1 MASEFDIVIRGGT
14 VMDGNGGTP
23 FVGDVAVRDG
33 KIAEVGKVSGRGAE
47 EINAGGLSVTPG
59 FVDIHTHYD
68 GQAMWDSCLAPSSWH
83 GVTTVVMG
91 NCGVGFA
98 PVRKD
103 TQDAVIALMEGV
115 EDIPGPCL
123 HEGLDWSWES
133 FSEYLTALE
142 RRRHDIDFCAL
153 LPHAPMRVYV
163 MGDRAL
169 NLEDANQAD
178 IAQMREIT
186 ADAVRAGAFGFSTS
200 RTIAHK
206 TLAGD
211 HTPTLRAQEAE
222 LMGIAMGLKDAGKG
236 FIEMTSDWNT
246 PDPATEFAMVRR
258 VMQACGRPLVFS
270 LNQRHDRTTAWRDL
284 LELSTQ
290 AAADGLPVRCVA
302 PPRPI
307 GALLGL
313 TGSQNPFAGT
323 RTYRSIAHLPLG
335 QRVAAM
341 RDPAVRAKITTEDPA
356 EFNTWSL
363 LTRIGFE
370 RMFRFTDPLN
380 YTPARED
387 SVAAIAAREGRTPQ
401 DVAYDMLIEDDGK
414 GFIFACIVNYANYD
428 LEPVKEMYARQHV
441 IPGLSDGGA
450 HVAFISDAS
459 FPTFL
464 FSYWG
469 RDRGDGSHGH
479 PRSGAAPDA
488 RAGAFRRS
496 ERSWRACSG
505 HEGGYQRHRL
515 RQLGVGAAADGGR
528 SACRRAAPVAEG
540 ARLCGDGQGG
550 ADHLSQRGCD
560 RCAAGRSGAQPADGL
575 SSASA
580 SEIIVSPAVRPA
592 RPSRPSPACRDEP
605 HPHRRAH
612 RRWR

>member
-1 MASEFDIVIRGGT
+1 MAKEYDLVIRGGT

-23 FVGDVAVRDG
+23 FTGDIAVKDG
-33 KIAEVGKVSGRGAE
+33 RIAAVGKVDGSGAE
-47 EINAGGLSVTPG
+47 EIDAKGLAVTPG

-68 GQAMWDSCLAPSSWH
+68 GQAAWDTQLAPSSWH

-98 PVRKD
+98 PVRPN
-103 TQDAVIALMEGV
+103 TQEAVIALMEGV

-123 HEGLDWSWES
+123 HEGLTWDWET
-133 FSEYLTALE
+133 FAEYLTALE
-142 RRRHDIDFCAL
+142 RKKHDIDFCAL

-169 NLEDANQAD
+169 NLEDANQED
-178 IAQMREIT
+178 IQRMREIT
-186 ADAVRAGAFGFSTS
+186 AEAVRAGAFGFSTS
-200 RTIAHK
+200 RTISHK

-211 HTPTLRAQEAE
+211 CTPTVRAQEAE
-222 LMGIAMGLKDAGKG
+222 LMGIALGLKDAGAG

-258 VMQACGRPLVFS
+258 VMEACGRPLVFS
-270 LNQRHDRTTAWRDL
+270 LNQRHDRTTAWKDL
-284 LELSTQ
+284 LELSTE
-290 AAADGLPVRCVA
+290 AHKDGLPVRCVV

-323 RTYRSIAHLPLG
+323 RTYHSIAHLPVAE
-335 QRVAAM
+335 RVARM
-341 RDPAVRAKITTEDPA
+341 RDPEIRRKIVTEDPA

-363 LTRIGFE
+363 LIRTSFE

-401 DVAYDMLIEDDGK
+401 EVAYDILIEDEGR
-414 GFIFACIVNYANYD
+414 GFIFACLVNYANYD
-428 LEPVKEMYARQHV
+428 LEAVKEMYGRDHV
-441 IPGLSDGGA
+441 MPGLSDGGA

-469 RDRGDGSHGH
+469 RDRGADKMELH
-479 PRSGAAPDA
+479 DLV
-488 RAGAFRRS
+488 RRQTR
-496 ERSWRACSG
+496 E
-505 HEGGYQRHRL
+505 
-515 RQLGVGAAADGGR
+515 
-528 SACRRAAPVAEG
+528 
-540 ARLCGDGQGG
+540 
-550 ADHLSQRGCD
+550 
-560 RCAAGRSGAQPADGL
+560 
-575 SSASA
+575 
-580 SEIIVSPAVRPA
+580 PA
-592 RPSRPSPACRDEP
+592 RFAGLTDRGVLEVGKKADINVIDFANLALERPVMVHDLPAGGKRLMQKARGYRATIKAGQVTYRDGVATGALP
-605 HPHRRAH
+605 GSLVRSDAMA
-612 RRWR
+612 

>member
-1 MASEFDIVIRGGT
+1 MANEFDLVIRGGAI
-14 VMDGNGGTP
+14 MDGNGGAP
-23 FVGDVAVRDG
+23 FRGDLAISGDR
-33 KIAEVGKVSGRGAE
+33 IAEVGKVAGRGRE
-47 EINAGGLSVTPG
+47 EINADGLSVTPG

-68 GQAMWDSCLAPSSWH
+68 GQAVWDSRLAPSSWH

-103 TQDAVIALMEGV
+103 TQESVIALMEGV

-133 FSEYLTALE
+133 FAEYLTALE
-142 RRRHDIDFCAL
+142 RRSHDIDFCAL

-169 NLEDANQAD
+169 TLEDANQAD

-186 ADAVRAGAFGFSTS
+186 AEAVRAGAFGFSTS

-211 HTPTLRAQEAE
+211 PTPTLRAQEAE
-222 LMGIAMGLKDAGKG
+222 LTGIAMGLKDAGKG

-270 LNQRHDRTTAWRDL
+270 LNQRHDRTTAWKEL
-284 LELSTQ
+284 LDLSTQ

-313 TGSQNPFAGT
+313 SGSQQPFAGT
-323 RTYRSIAHLPLG
+323 RTYRSIAHLPLP

-341 RDPAVRAKITTEDPA
+341 RDPDVRRRITTEDPS

-380 YTPARED
+380 YTPAREE

-401 DVAYDMLIEDDGK
+401 DVAYDMLIDDDGK

-469 RDRGDGSHGH
+469 RDRGADRMDIPDLVRRQTREPARFAGLSDRGVL
-479 PRSGAAPDA
+479 APGMKADINVIDFSKLA
-488 RAGAFRRS
+488 L
-496 ERSWRACSG
+496 ERPQMVVDLPA
-505 HEGGYQRHRL
+505 
-515 RQLGVGAAADGGR
+515 GGR
-528 SACRRAAPVAEG
+528 RLMQKARGYAATIKA
-540 ARLCGDGQGG
+540 GQITY
-550 ADHLSQRGCD
+550 R
-560 RCAAGRSGAQPADGL
+560 DGL
-575 SSASA
+575 ATGA
-580 SEIIVSPAVRPA
+580 LPGGLVRSQA
-592 RPSRPSPACRDEP
+592 AM
-605 HPHRRAH
+605 
-612 RRWR
+612 

>member
-1 MASEFDIVIRGGT
+1 MASEFDIVIRDGT
-14 VMDGNGGTP
+14 IMDGNGGAP
-23 FVGDVAVRDG
+23 FRGDIGIKDG
-33 KIAEVGKVSGRGAE
+33 KIAEIGSITEHGRE
-47 EINAGGLSVTPG
+47 EIDAEGLSVTPG

-68 GQAMWDSCLAPSSWH
+68 GQAMWDSHLAPSSWH

-98 PVRKD
+98 PVRKN

-123 HEGLDWSWES
+123 YEGLDWSWES
-133 FSEYLTALE
+133 FADYLTALE

-178 IAQMREIT
+178 IAQMRQIT

-206 TLAGD
+206 TLAGSL
-211 HTPTLRAQEAE
+211 HPGLRAQENE
-222 LMGIAMGLKDAGKG
+222 LMAIGMGLKDAGKG
-236 FIEMTSDWNT
+236 FIEMTSDWNM
-246 PDPATEFAMVRR
+246 PDPATEFAMMRR
-258 VMQACGRPLVFS
+258 VMEACGRPWVFS
-270 LNQRHDRTTAWRDL
+270 LTQRHDGTTAWKDL

-290 AAADGLPVRCVA
+290 AASEGLPVRCVA

-323 RTYRSIAHLPLG
+323 RTFHSIAHLPVE

-341 RDPAVRAKITTEDPA
+341 RDPAVRAKITTEDPN

-363 LTRIGFE
+363 LGRIGFE
-370 RMFRFTDPLN
+370 RMFRFTDPVN

-387 SVAAIAAREGRTPQ
+387 SIAAIAAREGRTPQ
-401 DVAYDMLIEDDGK
+401 DVAYDMLIEDEGR
-414 GFIFACIVNYANYD
+414 GFIFTCLVNYANYD
-428 LEPVKEMYARQHV
+428 LEAVKEMYSRDHV

-469 RDRGDGSHGH
+469 RDRGADRMSIPDLVRRQTREPARFAGLTDRGLLA
-479 PRSGAAPDA
+479 SGMKADINVIDFDNL
-488 RAGAFRRS
+488 GL
-496 ERSWRACSG
+496 ERPKMIVDLPA
-505 HEGGYQRHRL
+505 
-515 RQLGVGAAADGGR
+515 GGR
-528 SACRRAAPVAEG
+528 RLMQKARGYAATVKAGQITYRNGEPTG
-540 ARLCGDGQGG
+540 ALPGG
-550 ADHLSQRGCD
+550 LV
-560 RCAAGRSGAQPADGL
+560 RS
-575 SSASA
+575 
-580 SEIIVSPAVRPA
+580 
-592 RPSRPSPACRDEP
+592 
-605 HPHRRAH
+605 
-612 RRWR
+612 

>member
-1 MASEFDIVIRGGT
+1 MASEYDIVIRGGT
-14 VMDGNGGTP
+14 IMDGNGGTP
-23 FVGDVAVRDG
+23 YIGDVAVKEG
-33 KIAEVGKVSGRGAE
+33 KIAAVGTVSGSGTE
-47 EINAGGLSVTPG
+47 EIDAAGLSVTPG

-68 GQAMWDSCLAPSSWH
+68 GQAMWDSHLAPSSWH

-103 TQDAVIALMEGV
+103 TQDAVVALMEGV
-115 EDIPGPCL
+115 EDLPGPCL
-123 HEGLDWSWES
+123 NEGLDWSWET

-142 RRRHDIDFCAL
+142 RRKHDIDFCAL

-163 MGDRAL
+163 MGDRAM
-169 NLEDANQAD
+169 NLEDANQED
-178 IAQMREIT
+178 IQRMREIT

-211 HTPTLRAQEAE
+211 NTPTLRAQEAE

-258 VMQACGRPLVFS
+258 IMDACGRPLVFS
-270 LNQRHDRTTAWRDL
+270 INQRHDRTEAWKDL
-284 LELSTQ
+284 LSLSAQ

-323 RTYRSIAHLPLG
+323 RTYHSIADLPLD

-341 RDPAVRAKITTEDPA
+341 RDPEVRAKILADDPT

-363 LTRIGFE
+363 LSRVGYA
-370 RMFRFTDPLN
+370 RMFHFSDPLN
-380 YTPARED
+380 YTPSRDD
-387 SVAAIAAREGRTPQ
+387 SITAIAERTGKTPEE
-401 DVAYDMLIEDDGK
+401 VAYDMLIADDGR
-414 GFIFACIVNYANYD
+414 GFIFACLVNYANYD
-428 LEPVKEMYARQHV
+428 LEAVKTMYAQEHV

-469 RDRGDGSHGH
+469 RDRGEDRMSIPDLVRRQTREPARFAGLHDRGLL
-479 PRSGAAPDA
+479 APGMKADINVIDFA
-488 RAGAFRRS
+488 NLAL
-496 ERSWRACSG
+496 ERPNMVVDLPA
-505 HEGGYQRHRL
+505 
-515 RQLGVGAAADGGR
+515 GGR
-528 SACRRAAPVAEG
+528 RLMQKARGYAATVKAGQITYRNGVATG
-540 ARLCGDGQGG
+540 ALPGG
-550 ADHLSQRGCD
+550 LV
-560 RCAAGRSGAQPADGL
+560 RSMEATA
-575 SSASA
+575 
-580 SEIIVSPAVRPA
+580 
-592 RPSRPSPACRDEP
+592 
-605 HPHRRAH
+605 
-612 RRWR
+612 

>member
-1 MASEFDIVIRGGT
+1 
-14 VMDGNGGTP
+14 
-23 FVGDVAVRDG
+23 
-33 KIAEVGKVSGRGAE
+33 
-47 EINAGGLSVTPG
+47 
-59 FVDIHTHYD
+59 
-68 GQAMWDSCLAPSSWH
+68 
-83 GVTTVVMG
+83 
-91 NCGVGFA
+91 
-98 PVRKD
+98 
-103 TQDAVIALMEGV
+103 
-115 EDIPGPCL
+115 
-123 HEGLDWSWES
+123 
-133 FSEYLTALE
+133 
-142 RRRHDIDFCAL
+142 
-153 LPHAPMRVYV
+153 
-163 MGDRAL
+163 
-169 NLEDANQAD
+169 
-178 IAQMREIT
+178 MREIT

-211 HTPTLRAQEAE
+211 PTPTLRAQEAE

-290 AAADGLPVRCVA
+290 AAADGLPIRCVA

-313 TGSQNPFAGT
+313 SGSQKPFAGT
-323 RTYRSIAHLPLG
+323 RTYRSIAHLPLA

-341 RDPAVRAKITTEDPA
+341 RDPEVRAKITTEDPA

-363 LTRIGFE
+363 LTRIGLE

-401 DVAYDMLIEDDGK
+401 EVAYDMLIDDDGS

-469 RDRGDGSHGH
+469 RDRGAD
-479 PRSGAAPDA
+479 RMDIPDLVRRQTREPA
-488 RAGAFRRS
+488 RFAGLRIA
-496 ERSWRACSG
+496 ACS
-505 HEGGYQRHRL
+505 
-515 RQLGVGAAADGGR
+515 
-528 SACRRAAPVAEG
+528 RRA
-540 ARLCGDGQGG
+540 
-550 ADHLSQRGCD
+550 
-560 RCAAGRSGAQPADGL
+560 
-575 SSASA
+575 
-580 SEIIVSPAVRPA
+580 
-592 RPSRPSPACRDEP
+592 
-605 HPHRRAH
+605 
-612 RRWR
+612 

>member
-1 MASEFDIVIRGGT
+1 MAKDYDIVIRGGEI
-14 VMDGNGGTP
+14 MDGHGGAPYT
-23 FVGDVAVRDG
+23 GDVAVKDG
-33 KIAEVGKVSGRGAE
+33 KIAAVGKVSGSGVE
-47 EINAGGLSVTPG
+47 EIEAKGHGVTPG

-68 GQAMWDSCLAPSSWH
+68 GQAAWDSHLAPSSWH

-123 HEGLDWSWES
+123 HEGLTWDWET
-133 FSEYLTALE
+133 FGEYLTALE
-142 RRRHDIDFCAL
+142 RKPHDIDFCAL
-153 LPHAPMRVYV
+153 LPHAPLRVYV

-169 NLEDANQAD
+169 RLEDANQED
-178 IAQMREIT
+178 IARMRQIA
-186 ADAVRAGAFGFSTS
+186 ADAVRAGAWGFSTS
-200 RTIAHK
+200 RTISHK

-211 HTPTLRAQEAE
+211 CTPTVRAQEAE
-222 LMGIAMGLKDAGKG
+222 LTGIAMGLRDAGAG

-258 VMQACGRPLVFS
+258 MLEACGRPLVFS
-270 LNQRHDRTTAWRDL
+270 INQRHDRTEAWKDL
-284 LELSTQ
+284 LDLSTQ
-290 AAADGLPVRCVA
+290 AVKDGFNVRCVA

-323 RTYRSIAHLPLG
+323 RTYQTIAHLPVAE
-335 QRVAAM
+335 RVAAM
-341 RDPAVRAKITTEDPA
+341 RNPEIRAKILADDPA

-363 LTRIGFE
+363 LIRTSFE

-387 SVAAIAAREGRTPQ
+387 SVAAIAARQGRTPQ
-401 DVAYDMLIEDDGK
+401 EVAYDILIEDEGR
-414 GFIFACIVNYANYD
+414 GFIFACLVNYANFD
-428 LEPVKEMYARQHV
+428 LEAVKTMYSRDHV

-469 RDRGDGSHGH
+469 RDRGADRMSI
-479 PRSGAAPDA
+479 PDLV
-488 RAGAFRRS
+488 RRQTR
-496 ERSWRACSG
+496 E
-505 HEGGYQRHRL
+505 
-515 RQLGVGAAADGGR
+515 
-528 SACRRAAPVAEG
+528 
-540 ARLCGDGQGG
+540 
-550 ADHLSQRGCD
+550 
-560 RCAAGRSGAQPADGL
+560 
-575 SSASA
+575 
-580 SEIIVSPAVRPA
+580 PA
-592 RPSRPSPACRDEP
+592 RFAGLTDRGLLEVGKKADINVIDFDNLALERPVMVHDLPAGGKRLMQKARGYRATVKAGQITYRDGVATGALP
-605 HPHRRAH
+605 AGLIRSNAFA
-612 RRWR
+612 

>member
-14 VMDGNGGTP
+14 IMDGNGGTP
-23 FVGDVAVRDG
+23 FVGDVAVNDG
-33 KIAEVGKVSGRGAE
+33 TIAEVGKVSGDGRE
-47 EINAGGLSVTPG
+47 EIDADGLSVTPG

-68 GQAMWDSCLAPSSWH
+68 GQAMWDSRLVPSSWH

-98 PVRKD
+98 PVRKN

-123 HEGLDWSWES
+123 HEGLDWTWES
-133 FSEYLTALE
+133 FADYLTALE
-142 RRRHDIDFCAL
+142 RRSHDIDFCAL

-178 IAQMREIT
+178 IQQMREIT

-270 LNQRHDRTTAWRDL
+270 LNQRHDRTMTWKDL

-290 AAADGLPVRCVA
+290 AAADGLPIRCVA

-323 RTYRSIAHLPLG
+323 RTYRSIAHLPLA

-341 RDPAVRAKITTEDPA
+341 RDPEVRARITTEDPA

-401 DVAYDMLIEDDGK
+401 EVAYDMLIEDDGR

-469 RDRGDGSHGH
+469 RDRGADRMDIPDLVRRQTREPARFAGLADRGVL
-479 PRSGAAPDA
+479 APGMKADINVIDFA
-488 RAGAFRRS
+488 NLAL
-496 ERSWRACSG
+496 ERPEMVVDLPA
-505 HEGGYQRHRL
+505 
-515 RQLGVGAAADGGR
+515 GGR
-528 SACRRAAPVAEG
+528 RLLQKARGYAATVKAGQITYRNGVATG
-540 ARLCGDGQGG
+540 ALPGG
-550 ADHLSQRGCD
+550 LVRSQ
-560 RCAAGRSGAQPADGL
+560 ATA
-575 SSASA
+575 
-580 SEIIVSPAVRPA
+580 
-592 RPSRPSPACRDEP
+592 
-605 HPHRRAH
+605 
-612 RRWR
+612 

>member
-1 MASEFDIVIRGGT
+1 MASELDIVIRNGSI
-14 VMDGNGGTP
+14 MDGNGGAP
-23 FVGDVAVRDG
+23 YQGDVGVKDG
-33 KIAEVGKVSGRGAE
+33 KIAEIGKIAARGRE
-47 EINAGGLSVTPG
+47 EIDAGGLSVTPG

-68 GQAMWDSCLAPSSWH
+68 GQAMWDSHLAPSSWH

-115 EDIPGPCL
+115 EDLPGPCL
-123 HEGLDWSWES
+123 SEGLDWSWES
-133 FSEYLTALE
+133 FAEYLTALE

-169 NLEDANQAD
+169 NLEDANQSD
-178 IAQMREIT
+178 IAQMRQIT
-186 ADAVRAGAFGFSTS
+186 ADAARAGAFGFSTS

-211 HTPTLRAQEAE
+211 LHPGLRAQEAE
-222 LMGIAMGLKDAGKG
+222 LTAIGQGLKDAGKG

-246 PDPATEFAMVRR
+246 PDPATEFAMMRR
-258 VMQACGRPLVFS
+258 VVEACGRPWVFS
-270 LNQRHDRTTAWRDL
+270 LTQRHDGTTAWKDL

-290 AAADGLPVRCVA
+290 AAAEGLPVRCVA

-323 RTYRSIAHLPLG
+323 RTYKSIAHLPLP

-341 RDPAVRAKITTEDPA
+341 RDPDVRAKILADDPM

-363 LTRIGFE
+363 LSRIGYE
-370 RMFRFTDPLN
+370 RMFRFTDPVD

-387 SVAAIAAREGRTPQ
+387 SIAAIAAREGRAPQ
-401 DVAYDMLIEDDGK
+401 DVAYDLLIEDEGRD
-414 GFIFACIVNYANYD
+414 FIFAALVNYANYD
-428 LEPVKEMYARQHV
+428 LSAVKEMYSRDHV

-459 FPTFL
+459 FQTFL

-469 RDRGDGSHGH
+469 RDRGADKMDI
-479 PRSGAAPDA
+479 PDLVRRQTREPA
-488 RAGAFRRS
+488 RFAGLTDRGLLKPGMKADINVIDFENLGL
-496 ERSWRACSG
+496 ERPKMVVDLPA
-505 HEGGYQRHRL
+505 
-515 RQLGVGAAADGGR
+515 GGR
-528 SACRRAAPVAEG
+528 RLMQKARGYAATVKAGQVTYRNGQATG
-540 ARLCGDGQGG
+540 ALPGG
-550 ADHLSQRGCD
+550 LV
-560 RCAAGRSGAQPADGL
+560 RS
-575 SSASA
+575 
-580 SEIIVSPAVRPA
+580 
-592 RPSRPSPACRDEP
+592 
-605 HPHRRAH
+605 
-612 RRWR
+612 

>member
-1 MASEFDIVIRGGT
+1 MQEMAIEHDIVIRGGT
-14 VMDGNGGTP
+14 IMDGTGGTP
-23 FVGDVAVRDG
+23 YLGDVAVKDG
-33 KIAEVGKVSGRGAE
+33 RIAELGKVLGRGHQ
-47 EINAGGLSVTPG
+47 EIDADGLSVTPG

-98 PVRKD
+98 PVRKN

-133 FSEYLTALE
+133 FAEYLTALE
-142 RRRHDIDFCAL
+142 RRSHDIDFCAL

-169 NLEDANQAD
+169 NLEDANQED
-178 IAQMREIT
+178 IQRMREIT

-222 LMGIAMGLKDAGKG
+222 LTGIAMGLKDAGVG

-270 LNQRHDRTTAWRDL
+270 LNERHDRTTAWKDL

-323 RTYRSIAHLPLG
+323 RTYRSIADLPLE

-341 RDPAVRAKITTEDPA
+341 RDPSVRTRITTEDPA

-363 LTRIGFE
+363 LSRVGFE
-370 RMFRFTDPLN
+370 RMFHFTDPLN
-380 YTPARED
+380 YTPSRDA
-387 SVAAIAAREGRTPQ
+387 SIAAIAAREGRTPQ

-414 GFIFACIVNYANYD
+414 GFIFACLVNYANYD
-428 LEPVKEMYARQHV
+428 LEAVKTMYGRQHV

-469 RDRGDGSHGH
+469 RDR
-479 PRSGAAPDA
+479 
-488 RAGAFRRS
+488 
-496 ERSWRACSG
+496 
-505 HEGGYQRHRL
+505 
-515 RQLGVGAAADGGR
+515 ADGR
-528 SACRRAAPVAEG
+528 MALHELVRRQTRE
-540 ARLCGDGQGG
+540 
-550 ADHLSQRGCD
+550 
-560 RCAAGRSGAQPADGL
+560 
-575 SSASA
+575 
-580 SEIIVSPAVRPA
+580 PA
-592 RPSRPSPACRDEP
+592 RFAGLHDRGVLAPGMKADINVIDFAGLALERPEMVVDLPAGG
-605 HPHRRAH
+605 RRLMQKARGYAATIKAGQITYRNGVATGVLPGGLVRSH
-612 RRWR
+612 AVG

>member
-1 MASEFDIVIRGGT
+1 MANAFDLVIRGGSI
-14 VMDGNGGTP
+14 MDGNGGIP
-23 FVGDVAVRDG
+23 FTGDIAVVDG
-33 KIAEVGKVSGRGAE
+33 KIAAVGTVDGTGAE
-47 EINAGGLSVTPG
+47 EIDARGLAVTPG

-68 GQAMWDSCLAPSSWH
+68 GQAMWDSHLAPSSWH

-98 PVRKD
+98 PVRAGD
-103 TQDAVIALMEGV
+103 TDAVVALMEGV
-115 EDIPGPCL
+115 EDLPGPCL
-123 HEGLDWSWES
+123 NEGLDWTWES
-133 FSEYLTALE
+133 FAEFLTALE
-142 RRRHDIDFCAL
+142 RRKHDIDFCAL

-169 NLEDANQAD
+169 NLEDANQED
-178 IAQMREIT
+178 IARMRELT
-186 ADAVRAGAFGFSTS
+186 AEAVRAGAFGFSTS

-222 LMGIAMGLKDAGKG
+222 LMGIAMGLKDAGGG

-258 VMQACGRPLVFS
+258 IMNASGRPLVFS
-270 LNQRHDRTTAWRDL
+270 LNQRHDRTTAWLDL
-284 LELSTQ
+284 LELSTK
-290 AAADGLPVRCVA
+290 AAADGLPIRCVA

-323 RTYRSIAHLPLG
+323 RTYRSIADKPLAE
-335 QRVAAM
+335 RVAAM
-341 RDPAVRAKITTEDPA
+341 RDPEIRARIVTEDPT

-363 LTRIGFE
+363 LGRIGYE

-387 SVAAIAAREGRTPQ
+387 SITAIAARQGVTPQ
-401 DVAYDMLIEDDGK
+401 EVAYDMLLDDDGM
-414 GFIFACIVNYANYD
+414 GFIFACLVNYANYD
-428 LEPVKEMYARQHV
+428 MEAVKEMYSRQHV

-469 RDRGDGSHGH
+469 RDREDGRMPLHDLVRRQTREPARFAGLH
-479 PRSGAAPDA
+479 DRGVLAPGMKADINVIDFA
-488 RAGAFRRS
+488 NLAL
-496 ERSWRACSG
+496 ERPNMVVDLPA
-505 HEGGYQRHRL
+505 
-515 RQLGVGAAADGGR
+515 GGR
-528 SACRRAAPVAEG
+528 RLMQKARGYAVTMKAGQITYRNGEATGALPGGLVRGQTVAA
-540 ARLCGDGQGG
+540 
-550 ADHLSQRGCD
+550 
-560 RCAAGRSGAQPADGL
+560 
-575 SSASA
+575 
-580 SEIIVSPAVRPA
+580 
-592 RPSRPSPACRDEP
+592 
-605 HPHRRAH
+605 
-612 RRWR
+612 